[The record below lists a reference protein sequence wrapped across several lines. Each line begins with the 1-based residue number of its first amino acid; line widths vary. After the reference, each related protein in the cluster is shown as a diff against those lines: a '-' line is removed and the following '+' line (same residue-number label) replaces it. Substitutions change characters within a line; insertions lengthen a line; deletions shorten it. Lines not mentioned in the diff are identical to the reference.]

1 MIGRLPEHLCMNDV
15 NKTPSN
21 PSSDATS
28 QGAGGETRRPS
39 DYWGAFCLVVLIVT
53 VAYAVYTA
61 N

>member
-1 MIGRLPEHLCMNDV
+1 V